1 MPDHDIDVS
10 LTDTLKKS
18 DLSNVA
24 GNIAE
29 VGLDKI
35 IEDGLFQDIPV
46 VSSIIGLVKT
56 GGNIQNYYFSK
67 KLLKFLVSISE
78 ITLAE
83 RLSMVERLEQDDAYS
98 QNVGESIIL
107 LLDRMDDISK
117 PKLVARA
124 FKAFSTG
131 AIDSTQLQRINYAID
146 KLLMV
151 DIEKLVEF
159 SRIHTSDRYDLIV
172 GQNFLNAGLAYV
184 GTGYGAGGVH
194 PNDICQLFITHILES

>member
-1 MPDHDIDVS
+1 
-10 LTDTLKKS
+10 
-18 DLSNVA
+18 
-24 GNIAE
+24 
-29 VGLDKI
+29 
-35 IEDGLFQDIPV
+35 
-46 VSSIIGLVKT
+46 
-56 GGNIQNYYFSK
+56 
-67 KLLKFLVSISE
+67 
-78 ITLAE
+78 
-83 RLSMVERLEQDDAYS
+83 MVERLEQDDAYS

-159 SRIHTSDRYDLIV
+159 SRIHTSDRYDLRNV
-172 GQNFLNAGLAYV
+172 
-184 GTGYGAGGVH
+184 
-194 PNDICQLFITHILES
+194 